1 MPTSDAPDFVA
12 ATGSTVDRF
21 DAGIPFN
28 RPLPAGNETRYLLEA
43 IESGHL
49 SGDGPFTKRCNGWLE
64 REIGCRQALL
74 THSCTAAMEMAAMLF
89 ELGPD
94 DEVIMPSFTFVSTA
108 NAVVLRGA
116 VPVFVD
122 IRPDTLNIDEHL
134 IEAAI
139 TKKTKAIF
147 VVHYAGVGCAMD
159 EIMEIAERHGL
170 FVLEDA
176 AQGIAAQYKDR
187 PLGSIGHLAA
197 VSFHETK
204 NLVSGEGGALL
215 INDERFIDRA
225 HILREK
231 GTNRT
236 KFLQGRVDKYTWVDV
251 GSSYLPSEL
260 NAAFLLAQFEK
271 VDEIQAKRHRV
282 WAHYH
287 REFAD
292 LERAGALVRPRV
304 PQICAG
310 NAHIYYVILPTVD
323 LRGEL
328 LRRTKAAGIGA
339 VFHYVPL
346 HNAPAGLRYARQH
359 GALPMTEDLSARL
372 VRLPLWAGLSD
383 DAVSTVVDLVKA
395 VACGE

>member
-1 MPTSDAPDFVA
+1 
-12 ATGSTVDRF
+12 
-21 DAGIPFN
+21 
-28 RPLPAGNETRYLLEA
+28 
-43 IESGHL
+43 
-49 SGDGPFTKRCNGWLE
+49 
-64 REIGCRQALL
+64 
-74 THSCTAAMEMAAMLF
+74 MLF
-89 ELGPD
+89 ELGPG

-122 IRPDTLNIDEHL
+122 IRPDTLNIDERL

-139 TKKTKAIF
+139 TRKTKAI
-147 VVHYAGVGCAMD
+147 VAVHYAGVGCAMD

-176 AQGIAAQYKDR
+176 AQGIAAHYKDR

-204 NLVSGEGGALL
+204 NFVSGEGGALL
-215 INDERFIDRA
+215 INDERFVDRA

-260 NAAFLLAQFEK
+260 NAAFLLAQLEK

-282 WAHYH
+282 WAQYH

-292 LERAGALVRPRV
+292 LERAGALLRPAV
-304 PQICAG
+304 PQICAS
-310 NAHIYYVILPTVD
+310 NAHIYYVIMPTVE
-323 LRGEL
+323 LRAEL

-346 HNAPAGLRYARQH
+346 HNAPAGLRYARPH
-359 GALPMTEDLSARL
+359 GTLPLTEDLSARL
-372 VRLPLWAGLSD
+372 VRLPLWAGLSE
-383 DAVSTVVDLVKA
+383 DAVSIVVDLVKA
-395 VACGE
+395 VARGD